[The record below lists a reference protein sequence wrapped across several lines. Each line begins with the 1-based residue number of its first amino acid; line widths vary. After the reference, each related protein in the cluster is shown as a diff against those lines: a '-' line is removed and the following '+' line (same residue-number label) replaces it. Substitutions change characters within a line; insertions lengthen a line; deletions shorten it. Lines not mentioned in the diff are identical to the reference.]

1 MREFMYLHQSIFSDF
16 ISGIM
21 LAINLFLWF
30 LKYKKYVIIAVF
42 DSTESGNAPSSPN
55 TALFTDVL
63 LTPKMCLQNLKK
75 DFSMVQFGFISYPQI
90 SDENK
95 TIGLIRLLNVS
106 MSVSCEIKLHVES
119 LYILWDALIP
129 L

>member
-1 MREFMYLHQSIFSDF
+1 MTL
-16 ISGIM
+16 GI
-21 LAINLFLWF
+21 LLIL
-30 LKYKKYVIIAVF
+30 
-42 DSTESGNAPSSPN
+42 SGNAPSSRN

-63 LTPKMCLQNLKK
+63 LTPKMCLQNLKR
-75 DFSMVQFGFISYPQI
+75 DFSVVQPGFISYPQI

-119 LYILWDALIP
+119 LYMLSFLFWQDRP
-129 L
+129 LQI